1 MDVPK
6 ERQFLGMDGYQKA
19 IDAIGPGGVVLLTTP
34 PAFRP
39 IHVEYA
45 VAKGCH
51 VFMEKSFA
59 VDAPGIR
66 RVLKAG
72 EEAAKKNLKM
82 AGGLMS
88 RHYTPLAESGGAD
101 PRRRHR
107 RGDYLL
113 GPTASTVRWASR
125 RNPPE

>member
-1 MDVPK
+1 M
-6 ERQFLGMDGYQKA
+6 
-19 IDAIGPGGVVLLTTP
+19 LLTTP

-39 IHVEYA
+39 IHMEYA

-72 EEAAKKNLKM
+72 EEATQKNLKI
-82 AGGLMS
+82 AGGLRC
-88 RHYTPLAESGGAD
+88 RHDEPLEEAIGQMQK
-101 PRRRHR
+101 
-107 RGDYLL
+107 
-113 GPTASTVRWASR
+113 ASSAT
-125 RNPPE
+125 